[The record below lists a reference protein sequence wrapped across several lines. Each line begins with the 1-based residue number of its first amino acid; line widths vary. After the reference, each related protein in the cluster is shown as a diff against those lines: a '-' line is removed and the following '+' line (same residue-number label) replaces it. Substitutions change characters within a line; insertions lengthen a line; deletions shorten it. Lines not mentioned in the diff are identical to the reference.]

1 MEKFLPLSELIAA
14 FRRHVMMFAVI
25 VVLGMVVSVVYA
37 LNQPRI
43 YQTTAM
49 IQVLQPT
56 IANPRDSGTSS
67 APTLQLLQVVEQRL
81 MTRDNLIRMIEKHG
95 LYANPP
101 NIPMADRV
109 LKLRLATQVE
119 MIVDPNLRWRS
130 DISPTA
136 LLVRVSDGDPALAAM
151 LANEFVA
158 SIIEQNRQSRA
169 DQTGTA
175 LAFFESEEQ
184 RVGRE
189 IARLDA
195 QIVAFKEANADLLPD
210 GLAALRVQLATLE
223 ETRLELES
231 QIAEL
236 NNGTA
241 NGATAVVNKR
251 LAQLGVQYNLIEQ
264 RRQSIINLINQAP
277 QAERQHLVL
286 TRKLQQ
292 LTDQFEVIN
301 QSRAKAKM
309 DQMLEAGRQGEN
321 FKVLETALVPV
332 HPIAPNRKKIAM
344 TGSAASVVL
353 ALALILL
360 LEMRKPVIRT
370 SAQLERRLNLRP
382 VVAIPTLTP
391 ISKSGFARLKTGA
404 FMALGGIFIA
414 LVMVFVFSS

>member
-14 FRRHVMMFAVI
+14 FRRHVMMFAVV

-56 IANPRDSGTSS
+56 IANPRDTGTSS

-81 MTRDNLIRMIEKHG
+81 MTRDNLIRMIKKHG

-101 NIPMADRV
+101 DIPMADRV
-109 LKLRLATQVE
+109 LMLRLATQVE

-130 DISPTA
+130 DIAPTA

-169 DQTGTA
+169 DQASTA

-184 RVGRE
+184 RVGSE
-189 IARLDA
+189 IALLDA
-195 QIVAFKEANADLLPD
+195 QIVAFKEANADLLSE

-223 ETRLELES
+223 ETRLEFEG

-236 NNGTA
+236 NNGTS

-264 RRQSIINLINQAP
+264 RRQSILNLINQAP

-292 LTDQFEVIN
+292 LTDQFDVIN
-301 QSRAKAKM
+301 KSRAEAKM
-309 DQMLEAGRQGEN
+309 GQMLEAGRQAEN

-353 ALALILL
+353 ALVLILL

-391 ISKSGFARLKTGA
+391 VSKSGFAHLKTGA
-404 FMALGGIFIA
+404 IMALGGIFIA
-414 LVMVFVFSS
+414 LVMLFVFSS